1 MPAGTSDRDARFAIL
16 DPVRLA
22 VPRPSAATEEVDMPK
37 TTLPRTIAGAVL
49 LAAGL
54 TALLLW
60 LAAPAASADLAVSAA
75 PRDTVR

>member
-1 MPAGTSDRDARFAIL
+1 
-16 DPVRLA
+16 
-22 VPRPSAATEEVDMPK
+22 MPK

-60 LAAPAASADLAVSAA
+60 LATPGGGGRGALATSVDLAASAA

>member
-1 MPAGTSDRDARFAIL
+1 
-16 DPVRLA
+16 

-37 TTLPRTIAGAVL
+37 TTLPRTIAGAL
-49 LAAGL
+49 LLVAGL

-60 LAAPAASADLAVSAA
+60 LAAPGGGGRRALATSADLAASAA